1 MEKYKINALWD
12 KLIFSAT
19 KKTLIT
25 SCYFQRYMQS
35 CHFLFIISHLI
46 AENTKLEY
54 RRESEI
60 NGISSIKPC
69 FKEINNISF
78 VMKES

>member
-1 MEKYKINALWD
+1 
-12 KLIFSAT
+12 
-19 KKTLIT
+19 
-25 SCYFQRYMQS
+25 MQS

-54 RRESEI
+54 RGESEI